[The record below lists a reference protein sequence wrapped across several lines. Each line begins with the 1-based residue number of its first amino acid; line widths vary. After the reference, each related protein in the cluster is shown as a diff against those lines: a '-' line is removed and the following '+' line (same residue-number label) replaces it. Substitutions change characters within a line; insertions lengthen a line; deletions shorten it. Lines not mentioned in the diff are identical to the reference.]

1 MLNNVFVISTKK
13 ATSFALCLEAAKYG
27 EHVSLI
33 YAGEKDDA
41 VNAEKAYWL
50 GSLDSASFVTCIP
63 EIVKLVKQQKPDP
76 AIYQLLCERYGL
88 TPAECLFVD
97 DNADNCEGARIA
109 GMQAVHYTGDVAAI
123 LAALED

>member
-13 ATSFALCLEAAKYG
+13 ANSFALCLEAAKYG

-50 GSLDSASFVTCIP
+50 GSLDSTSFVTYILMRNMP
-63 EIVKLVKQQKPDP
+63 PSHMRSSTRP
-76 AIYQLLCERYGL
+76 ARSSTWCTAMSL
-88 TPAECLFVD
+88 PAP
-97 DNADNCEGARIA
+97 RP
-109 GMQAVHYTGDVAAI
+109 
-123 LAALED
+123 